1 MITLNIVRS
10 GSQYS
15 VGTFH
20 CKDITGLVVY
30 LRIRDITQKNILN
43 AIEILARD
51 GEYTIEQK

>member
-15 VGTFH
+15 VGTLHF
-20 CKDITGLVVY
+20 KDITGLVVY